1 MSPSA
6 LILAGG
12 SGTRFWPSSR
22 RHRPK
27 QLLSL
32 EGERSLLQAT
42 VDRLRPLVTPERVWI
57 STTEA
62 LRDAV
67 AEQLPEVPPSHVLT
81 EPAARNTAPAIC
93 RSFANGRTITV
104 RPFALRVRPLS
115 PVTFMLLI
123 ARIDAHALD
132 FSSSRLLS

>member
-6 LILAGG
+6 LVLAGG

-27 QLLSL
+27 QFLAL

-42 VDRLRPLVTPERVWI
+42 VDRLRPLVSPEQVWI

-62 LRDAV
+62 LQEAV
-67 AEQLPEVPPSHVLT
+67 AEQLPELLPKPSICAKQR
-81 EPAARNTAPAIC
+81 AAKSA
-93 RSFANGRTITV
+93 S
-104 RPFALRVRPLS
+104 
-115 PVTFMLLI
+115 
-123 ARIDAHALD
+123 
-132 FSSSRLLS
+132 